1 MRAYDLTVTGSLIVT
16 GSILNADGTSFL
28 TGSNAGAS
36 ASFSTRTTTLET
48 SGSITESSASFSTRV
63 TTAEASGALFDGT
76 GAVVIDTPKTNNALT
91 CDFEHTATP
100 MWR

>member
-36 ASFSTRTTTLET
+36 ASFSTRVATLET
-48 SGSITESSASFSTRV
+48 SGSITESSASYSTSV
-63 TTAEASGALFDGT
+63 ALLDGSG
-76 GAVVIDTPKTNNALT
+76 
-91 CDFEHTATP
+91 
-100 MWR
+100 